1 MIRYRRLGSTLF
13 PDGTLVNDQL
23 LGGAETLYTFP
34 LPATGPTM
42 STVLPPAISGANMVR
57 PFLDYEVQVAAVNLF
72 DIGPYSNLSFGSA
85 LTAGWCL
92 TASRAPDWVIVPAVL
107 TTQPLL
113 ARRCPLQANCLRQ
126 PPLLSPGR
134 CLTRFSAMVL

>member
-13 PDGTLVNDQL
+13 SDGTLVNDQL
-23 LGGAETLYTFP
+23 LGGAEPLYMFSV
-34 LPATGPTM
+34 PATGPTM

-72 DIGPYSNLSFGSA
+72 DVGPYSNLSFGSA

-92 TASRAPDWVIVPAVL
+92 AASRAPNWVLVAAVVI
-107 TTQPLL
+107 
-113 ARRCPLQANCLRQ
+113 LR
-126 PPLLSPGR
+126 L
-134 CLTRFSAMVL
+134 RF